1 MGTGV
6 DVAIRA
12 SRPHPGARRP
22 AAAADAIRLARRPL
36 SVIKGDLFWAF
47 AYDVAAIPLA
57 MAGLPHPMIAGAAM
71 AFSSVFVVTNS
82 PRPRRFARCRAT
94 PPSPPAVR

>member
-1 MGTGV
+1 MRGGL
-6 DVAIRA
+6 R
-12 SRPHPGARRP
+12 
-22 AAAADAIRLARRPL
+22 AAADAIRLARRPL

-71 AFSSVFVVTNS
+71 AFSPVFVVPNGL
-82 PRPRRFARCRAT
+82 RLRRFAPLPGNAAATTAT
-94 PPSPPAVR
+94 PAGRPVTHRQPHAARD

>member
-12 SRPHPGARRP
+12 SDLTLVRGGLR
-22 AAAADAIRLARRPL
+22 AAADAIRLARAR
-36 SVIKGDLFWAF
+36 
-47 AYDVAAIPLA
+47 
-57 MAGLPHPMIAGAAM
+57 
-71 AFSSVFVVTNS
+71 SVFVVTNS

-94 PPSPPAVR
+94 PPPPPAVR